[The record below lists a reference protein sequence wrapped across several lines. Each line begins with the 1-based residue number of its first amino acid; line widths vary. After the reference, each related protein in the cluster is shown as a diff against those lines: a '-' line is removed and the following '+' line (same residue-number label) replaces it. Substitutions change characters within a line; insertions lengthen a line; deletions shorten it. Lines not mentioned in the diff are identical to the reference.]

1 MSAAP
6 STEAPQRIEDDT
18 IQPIPAEKRHG
29 KARDLFTIWFG
40 SNIMMLTIV
49 TGALATTVFGQPFWA
64 ALAGIVVGNLVGG
77 LFMALHSAQG
87 PRLGVPQM
95 VQTRGQFGSYG
106 SLLVVVLVIVMYVGF
121 FASNLVLGGQSLHT
135 ISSHVSTNAGIII
148 VGVVSAIAAIFGY
161 DLIHA
166 YTRVMS
172 YLSGAVLLLGFAWL
186 LFVHHLSATF
196 FSTGHASVAG
206 FLSTVSA
213 AALWQIAYAPYVSD
227 YSRYMPSDTGARPA
241 FWASY
246 SGSGLGSILP
256 MLLGAMIGLA
266 VGGDDV
272 VTGLTTVTR
281 GISVL
286 VVVVFSVGIAAT
298 NAMNLYCGAL
308 STLTVGQTLVP
319 RWAPRAG
326 SRTVIAIVLL
336 AIALAGALLGQEN
349 FLVNYENFISLL
361 LYVLVPW
368 TAVNLVDYYLVQHG
382 DYAVDD
388 FFRADGG
395 RYGRV
400 NWVAVACYVFGILVQ
415 LPFVVTTL
423 YTGPVGHAL
432 GDIDLSWIVGLVVVS
447 PVYYV
452 AAKRFRATAPRPAV
466 SATA

>member
-1 MSAAP
+1 
-6 STEAPQRIEDDT
+6 
-18 IQPIPAEKRHG
+18 
-29 KARDLFTIWFG
+29 
-40 SNIMMLTIV
+40 
-49 TGALATTVFGQPFWA
+49 
-64 ALAGIVVGNLVGG
+64 
-77 LFMALHSAQG
+77 
-87 PRLGVPQM
+87 
-95 VQTRGQFGSYG
+95 
-106 SLLVVVLVIVMYVGF
+106 
-121 FASNLVLGGQSLHT
+121 
-135 ISSHVSTNAGIII
+135 
-148 VGVVSAIAAIFGY
+148 
-161 DLIHA
+161 
-166 YTRVMS
+166 
-172 YLSGAVLLLGFAWL
+172 
-186 LFVHHLSATF
+186 
-196 FSTGHASVAG
+196 
-206 FLSTVSA
+206 
-213 AALWQIAYAPYVSD
+213 
-227 YSRYMPSDTGARPA
+227 MPSDTGARPA

-336 AIALAGALLGQEN
+336 AIALAGALLGQQN

-400 NWVAVACYVFGILVQ
+400 NWVAVGCYVFGILVQ

-447 PVYYV
+447 PVYYF
-452 AAKRFRATAPRPAV
+452 AAKRFRATASRPAV